1 MTRPASRLAYG
12 LLAVMTAV
20 SFGGPLVIMIVLAG
34 GESPK
39 WPPDRP
45 IEWTVFVGIVGLAS
59 LLLLLGLTIRLWLPR
74 LESPDPAAGPE
85 PSPIPDVDR

>member
-1 MTRPASRLAYG
+1 MTQPASRLAYG
-12 LLAVMTAV
+12 LLAAMTAV

-45 IEWTVFVGIVGLAS
+45 IEWAVFMGIVGFAS
-59 LLLLLGLTIRLWLPR
+59 LLILLGLTIRVWLPR
-74 LESPDPAAGPE
+74 LESSDSPLEPDPRT
-85 PSPIPDVDR
+85 IRDVDQ